1 VATGET
7 DRTADDAQTRSLLA
21 AIVES
26 SVDAIASMTMDGI
39 VTSWNSGAE
48 AMYGYT
54 AEEMTGRHISVLYPP
69 DRTEELEPILAQ
81 IRRGRQVHHF
91 ESQRVRKD
99 GTVIDVSLSVS
110 PIRGEGG
117 VIVGSAVVTRDVTER
132 NWAEAEQRAAEAG
145 RQESA
150 RIETAVRLAGG
161 VAAQF
166 STLLSSIMGYAA
178 SAAEA
183 TAANPLVRADIEQIQ
198 AAAGR
203 AARLDRELLLFSRRE
218 PTRPE
223 RVDLNAVLAGM
234 RDVLQASVGA
244 DIELRLITAP
254 YLPTVLADRGQIEQV
269 LVNLSRN
276 ARDAMP
282 EGGILTFTT
291 GAADLSEAP
300 GAVWSG
306 TRPGLCAKLTVTD
319 TGHGMD
325 AETMSRAFEPF
336 FTTRPPDQG
345 TGLGLSAVYGI
356 VTKAGGG
363 IAIDSEEGL
372 GTTVNIYLPAA
383 YVPAQGSAPMRSPG
397 TAPTILVVDDQP
409 AVLEVVSR
417 ILRHN
422 GYHTLEAG
430 SYEGALSLLSTH
442 DPDLLL
448 TDSVVA
454 EVPEQTLAD
463 RVREI
468 KPGMRILR
476 MSGAQVTAL
485 GPEGGQFINKPF
497 TAKNL
502 VEKVRAILDVPP
514 EYLRNSCSV
523 GCLRRL
529 GDFHDDG
536 VGRI

>member
-1 VATGET
+1 MATGET
-7 DRTADDAQTRSLLA
+7 NHTADDAQRRSLLA

-26 SVDAIASMTMDGI
+26 SVDAIASMTLDGN

-48 AMYGYT
+48 AIFGYT
-54 AEEMTGRHISVLYPP
+54 AEEMANRHISVLYPA
-69 DRTEELEPILAQ
+69 DCTEELAPILAQ

-91 ESQRVRKD
+91 ETRRVRKD
-99 GTVIDVSLSVS
+99 GSVIDVSISVS

-117 VIVGSAVVTRDVTER
+117 VIVGAAGIIRDITER

-161 VAAQF
+161 MAAEF

-183 TAANPLVRADIEQIQ
+183 TADNPLVRADVEQIQ

-203 AARLDRELLLFSRRE
+203 AARLARELLLFSLRE
-218 PTRPE
+218 PARPE

-234 RDVLQASVGA
+234 RDLLQASIGA

-269 LVNLSRN
+269 LVNLSLN

-291 GAADLSEAP
+291 GAADLSEAL
-300 GAVWSG
+300 GAVWSE
-306 TRPGLCAKLTVTD
+306 TRPGLCAKLTVSD
-319 TGHGMD
+319 TGQGMD
-325 AETMSRAFEPF
+325 AETMSRAVEPF
-336 FTTRPPDQG
+336 FTTRPPGQG

-363 IAIDSEEGL
+363 IAFDSEEGK
-372 GTTVNIYLPAA
+372 GTTVHIYLPAA
-383 YVPAQGSAPMRSPG
+383 YVPAQGSALMRSPG
-397 TAPTILVVDDQP
+397 TTPTVLVVDDQP

-430 SYEGALSLLSTH
+430 GYEEALSLLSDH

-448 TDSVVA
+448 TDSVLG
-454 EVPEQTLAD
+454 ETPDQSLAD

-476 MSGAQVTAL
+476 MSGGHVTAR
-485 GPEGGQFINKPF
+485 GPGGGQVISKPF
-497 TAKNL
+497 TAKDL

-514 EYLRNSCSV
+514 EY
-523 GCLRRL
+523 
-529 GDFHDDG
+529 
-536 VGRI
+536 

>member
-1 VATGET
+1 MATGET
-7 DRTADDAQTRSLLA
+7 DRAADDAQRRSLQA

-26 SVDAIASMTMDGI
+26 SVDAIAGMTLDGI

-54 AEEMTGRHISVLYPP
+54 AEEMTGRDVSALYPP
-69 DRTEELEPILAQ
+69 ERTEELAPILAQ
-81 IRRGRQVHHF
+81 IGRGRQVHHF
-91 ESQRVRKD
+91 ETQQVRRD
-99 GTVIDVSLSVS
+99 GTGIDVSISIS

-117 VIVGSAVVTRDVTER
+117 VIVGAAGVMRDVTER

-145 RQESA
+145 RQQSA
-150 RIETAVRLAGG
+150 RIETAARLAGG
-161 VAAQF
+161 VGTEF
-166 STLLSSIMGYAA
+166 SKLLSSIMGYAA

-183 TAANPLVRADIEQIQ
+183 TAGNPLVRADVAQIQ

-203 AARLDRELLLFSRRE
+203 AARLTRDLLLFSRRE
-218 PTRPE
+218 PARPE
-223 RVDLNAVLAGM
+223 RVDLNAVLAST
-234 RDVLQASVGA
+234 RDVLQATIGA

-269 LVNLSRN
+269 LVNLALN

-291 GAADLSEAP
+291 GTADLSEAP

-306 TRPGLCAKLTVTD
+306 TRPGLSAKLTVSD
-319 TGHGMD
+319 TGRGMD
-325 AETMSRAFEPF
+325 AATMSRAFEPF
-336 FTTRPPDQG
+336 FTTRPPGQG

-363 IAIDSEEGL
+363 IAIDSQPGL
-372 GTTVNIYLPAA
+372 GTSVNIYLPAA
-383 YVPAQGSAPMRSPG
+383 YIPAQGSAPMASPG

-430 SYEGALSLLSTH
+430 SYEQALSRLSTH

-448 TDSVVA
+448 TDSVLG

-468 KPGMRILR
+468 KPGLRILR
-476 MSGAQVTAL
+476 MSGTHVAAPR
-485 GPEGGQFINKPF
+485 GGGGQVINKPF
-497 TAKNL
+497 TAKDL

-514 EYLRNSCSV
+514 EY
-523 GCLRRL
+523 
-529 GDFHDDG
+529 
-536 VGRI
+536 

>member
-1 VATGET
+1 MATGET
-7 DRTADDAQTRSLLA
+7 NRTADEGQVRSLLA

-39 VTSWNSGAE
+39 VTSWNPGAE
-48 AMYGYT
+48 AIYGYT
-54 AEEMTGRHISVLYPP
+54 AEEMIGRHVSVLYPP
-69 DRTEELEPILAQ
+69 DRTVELEPILAQ

-91 ESQRVRKD
+91 ETQRVRKD
-99 GTVIDVSLSVS
+99 GTVIDMSLSVS

-117 VIVGSAVVTRDVTER
+117 AIVGAAGVMRDVTER

-161 VAAQF
+161 MATEF
-166 STLLSSIMGYAA
+166 SSLLSSIMGYAA

-183 TAANPLVRADIEQIQ
+183 TTGNPLLRADVAQIQ

-203 AARLDRELLLFSRRE
+203 AARLARELLLFSRRE
-218 PTRPE
+218 PARPE
-223 RVDLNAVLAGM
+223 RVDLNAVLAGT

-269 LVNLSRN
+269 LVNLSLN

-306 TRPGLCAKLTVTD
+306 TRPGLCAKLTVSD
-319 TGHGMD
+319 TGRGMD

-336 FTTRPPDQG
+336 FTTRPPGQG

-363 IAIDSEEGL
+363 IVIDSEEGR
-372 GTTVNIYLPAA
+372 GTTVNIYLPAV

-430 SYEGALSLLSTH
+430 SYEQALSLLSMH

-448 TDSVVA
+448 TDSVLA
-454 EVPEQTLAD
+454 EMPEQTLAD

-476 MSGAQVTAL
+476 MSGAHVTAF
-485 GPEGGQFINKPF
+485 GPEGGQVISKPF

-514 EYLRNSCSV
+514 EY
-523 GCLRRL
+523 
-529 GDFHDDG
+529 
-536 VGRI
+536 

>member
-7 DRTADDAQTRSLLA
+7 NRAADEGQVRSLLA

-26 SVDAIASMTMDGI
+26 SVDAIASLTMDGI

-48 AMYGYT
+48 ALYGYT
-54 AEEMTGRHISVLYPP
+54 AEEMTGRHVSVLYPP
-69 DRTEELEPILAQ
+69 DRSEELQPILAQ

-91 ESQRVRKD
+91 ETQRVRKD
-99 GTVIDVSLSVS
+99 GTLIDVSLSVS

-117 VIVGSAVVTRDVTER
+117 VIVGAAGVMRDVTER

-161 VAAQF
+161 IATEF

-183 TAANPLVRADIEQIQ
+183 TAGNPLVRADVAQIQ

-203 AARLDRELLLFSRRE
+203 AARLARELLLFSRRE
-218 PTRPE
+218 PARPE
-223 RVDLNAVLAGM
+223 RVDLNAVLAST
-234 RDVLQASVGA
+234 RDVLQASIGA

-269 LVNLSRN
+269 LVNLALN
-276 ARDAMP
+276 ARHAMP

-300 GAVWSG
+300 GAMWSG
-306 TRPGLCAKLTVTD
+306 TRPGLCAKLTVSD
-319 TGHGMD
+319 TGRGMD
-325 AETMSRAFEPF
+325 AATMARAFEPF

-356 VTKAGGG
+356 ITKAGGG

-372 GTTVNIYLPAA
+372 GTTVYIYLPAA
-383 YVPAQGSAPMRSPG
+383 YVPAQGAAPMRSPG

-430 SYEGALSLLSTH
+430 SYEEALSLLSTH

-448 TDSVVA
+448 TDSVLA
-454 EVPEQTLAD
+454 EMPEQTLAD

-468 KPGMRILR
+468 RPGMRILR
-476 MSGAQVTAL
+476 MSGAHVTAF
-485 GPEGGQFINKPF
+485 GPEGGQVISKPF
-497 TAKNL
+497 TAKDL
-502 VEKVRAILDVPP
+502 VEKVRTILDVPP
-514 EYLRNSCSV
+514 EY
-523 GCLRRL
+523 
-529 GDFHDDG
+529 
-536 VGRI
+536 

>member
-7 DRTADDAQTRSLLA
+7 NRAADEGQVRSLLA

-26 SVDAIASMTMDGI
+26 SVDAIASLTMDGI

-48 AMYGYT
+48 ALFGYT
-54 AEEMTGRHISVLYPP
+54 AEEMTGRHVSVLYPP
-69 DRTEELEPILAQ
+69 DRTEELQPILAQ

-91 ESQRVRKD
+91 ETQRIRKD

-117 VIVGSAVVTRDVTER
+117 VIVGAAGVMRDVTER
-132 NWAEAEQRAAEAG
+132 NWAAAEQRAAEAG

-161 VAAQF
+161 IATEF

-183 TAANPLVRADIEQIQ
+183 TAGNPLVRADVTQIQ

-203 AARLDRELLLFSRRE
+203 AARLARELLLFSRRE
-218 PTRPE
+218 PARPE
-223 RVDLNAVLAGM
+223 RVDLNAVLAST
-234 RDVLQASVGA
+234 RDLLQASIGA

-269 LVNLSRN
+269 LVNLALN

-300 GAVWSG
+300 GAMWSG
-306 TRPGLCAKLTVTD
+306 TRPGLCAKLTVGD
-319 TGHGMD
+319 TGRGMD
-325 AETMSRAFEPF
+325 AATMARAFEPF
-336 FTTRPPDQG
+336 FTTRSPDQG

-356 VTKAGGG
+356 ITKAGGG

-372 GTTVNIYLPAA
+372 GTTVYIYLPAA
-383 YVPAQGSAPMRSPG
+383 YVPAQGAAPMRSPG

-430 SYEGALSLLSTH
+430 SYEEALSLLSTH

-448 TDSVVA
+448 TDSVLA
-454 EVPEQTLAD
+454 EMPEQTLAD

-476 MSGAQVTAL
+476 MSGAHVTAF
-485 GPEGGQFINKPF
+485 GPEGGQVISKPF
-497 TAKNL
+497 TAKDL
-502 VEKVRAILDVPP
+502 VEKVRTILDVPP
-514 EYLRNSCSV
+514 EY
-523 GCLRRL
+523 
-529 GDFHDDG
+529 
-536 VGRI
+536 

>member
-1 VATGET
+1 MATGET
-7 DRTADDAQTRSLLA
+7 NRAADEGQVRSLLA

-26 SVDAIASMTMDGI
+26 SVDAIASLTMDGI

-48 AMYGYT
+48 ALYGYT
-54 AEEMTGRHISVLYPP
+54 AEEMTGRHVSVLYPP
-69 DRTEELEPILAQ
+69 DRTEELQPILAQ

-91 ESQRVRKD
+91 ETQRVRKD
-99 GTVIDVSLSVS
+99 GTLIDVSLSVS

-117 VIVGSAVVTRDVTER
+117 VIVGAAGVMRDVTER

-161 VAAQF
+161 IATEF

-183 TAANPLVRADIEQIQ
+183 TAGNPLVRADVAQIQ

-203 AARLDRELLLFSRRE
+203 AARLARELLLFSRRE
-218 PTRPE
+218 PARPE
-223 RVDLNAVLAGM
+223 RVDLNAVLAST
-234 RDVLQASVGA
+234 RDVLQASIGA

-254 YLPTVLADRGQIEQV
+254 YLPTVLADRGQIEQA
-269 LVNLSRN
+269 LVNLALN

-300 GAVWSG
+300 GAMWSG
-306 TRPGLCAKLTVTD
+306 TRPGLCAKLTVSD
-319 TGHGMD
+319 TGRGMD
-325 AETMSRAFEPF
+325 AATMARAFEPF

-356 VTKAGGG
+356 ITKAGGG

-372 GTTVNIYLPAA
+372 GTTVYIYLPAA
-383 YVPAQGSAPMRSPG
+383 YVPAQGAAPMRSPG

-430 SYEGALSLLSTH
+430 SYEEALSLLSTH

-448 TDSVVA
+448 TDSVLA
-454 EVPEQTLAD
+454 EMPEQTLAD

-476 MSGAQVTAL
+476 MSGAHVTAF
-485 GPEGGQFINKPF
+485 GPEGGQVISKPF
-497 TAKNL
+497 TAKDL
-502 VEKVRAILDVPP
+502 VEKVRTILDVPP
-514 EYLRNSCSV
+514 EY
-523 GCLRRL
+523 
-529 GDFHDDG
+529 
-536 VGRI
+536 

>member
-1 VATGET
+1 
-7 DRTADDAQTRSLLA
+7 LLA
-21 AIVES
+21 AIVAS
-26 SVDAIASMTMDGI
+26 SADAIASMDLDGI

-54 AEEMTGRHISVLYPP
+54 AEEMTGRDISALYPP
-69 DRTEELEPILAQ
+69 DRTGELEPVLAQ

-91 ESQRVRKD
+91 LETQRVRKD

-110 PIRGEGG
+110 GIRGEGG
-117 VIVGSAVVTRDVTER
+117 EIVGAAAVMRNVTER

-161 VAAQF
+161 MAAEF
-166 STLLSSIMGYAA
+166 SSLLSSIMGYAA

-183 TAANPLVRADIEQIQ
+183 TAGNPLARADVAQIQ

-203 AARLDRELLLFSRRE
+203 AARLARELLLFGRRE
-218 PTRPE
+218 PARPE
-223 RVDLNAVLAGM
+223 RIDLNAVLAGT
-234 RDVLQASVGA
+234 RDVLQASIGT

-254 YLPTVLADRGQIEQV
+254 YLPTVLADRGHIEQV
-269 LVNLSRN
+269 LVNLARN

-306 TRPGLCAKLTVTD
+306 TRPGLSAKLTVSD
-319 TGHGMD
+319 TGRGMD

-336 FTTRPPDQG
+336 FTTRSPGQG

-363 IAIDSEEGL
+363 IAIDSEPGR
-372 GTTVNIYLPAA
+372 GTTVQIYLPAA

-397 TAPTILVVDDQP
+397 TAPSILVVDDQP

-417 ILRHN
+417 ILRQN

-430 SYEGALSLLSTH
+430 SYEAALSLLSTH

-448 TDSVVA
+448 TDTVPS
-454 EVPEQTLAD
+454 EIPEQMLAD

-468 KPGMRILR
+468 RPGMRILR
-476 MSGAQVTAL
+476 MSGAQVTPPAA
-485 GPEGGQFINKPF
+485 GGGQVIKKPF

-502 VEKVRAILDVPP
+502 VEKVREILDVAPG
-514 EYLRNSCSV
+514 Y
-523 GCLRRL
+523 
-529 GDFHDDG
+529 
-536 VGRI
+536 

>member
-7 DRTADDAQTRSLLA
+7 SRRADDAQTRSLLA

-26 SVDAIASMTMDGI
+26 SADAITSVDLDGI

-54 AEEMTGRHISVLYPP
+54 AEEMTGRHVSALYPP
-69 DRTEELEPILAQ
+69 DRTEELEPTLAQ
-81 IRRGRQVHHF
+81 IRRGRPVHHF

-110 PIRGEGG
+110 SVRGEGG
-117 VIVGSAVVTRDVTER
+117 VIVGAAEVARNVTER
-132 NWAEAEQRAAEAG
+132 NWAQAEQRAAEAG

-150 RIETAVRLAGG
+150 RVETAVRLAGG
-161 VAAQF
+161 MAAEF
-166 STLLSSIMGYAA
+166 SSLLSSIMGYAA

-183 TAANPLVRADIEQIQ
+183 TAGNPLVRADVQQIQ
-198 AAAGR
+198 AGAGR
-203 AARLDRELLLFSRRE
+203 AARLTRELLLFSRRE
-218 PTRPE
+218 PARPE
-223 RVDLNAVLAGM
+223 RVDLNAVLAGT
-234 RDVLQASVGA
+234 RDVLQASIGA

-269 LVNLSRN
+269 LVNLALN

-300 GAVWSG
+300 GAVWSAA
-306 TRPGLCAKLTVTD
+306 TRPGLCAKLTVSD
-319 TGHGMD
+319 TGLGMD

-336 FTTRPPDQG
+336 FTTRPPGQG

-356 VTKAGGG
+356 VTKAGGA
-363 IAIDSEEGL
+363 IVIDSEEGL
-372 GTTVNIYLPAA
+372 GTSVHIYLPAA

-430 SYEGALSLLSTH
+430 RYEEALSLLSGH

-448 TDSVVA
+448 TDSVLT
-454 EVPEQTLAD
+454 EIPEQTLAD

-468 KPGMRILR
+468 RPGMRILR
-476 MSGAQVTAL
+476 MSGAQVTPL
-485 GPEGGQFINKPF
+485 GSGGGQVINKPF
-497 TAKNL
+497 TAKDL
-502 VEKVRAILDVPP
+502 VERVRAILDVPP
-514 EYLRNSCSV
+514 EY
-523 GCLRRL
+523 
-529 GDFHDDG
+529 
-536 VGRI
+536 

>member
-1 VATGET
+1 MATGGT
-7 DRTADDAQTRSLLA
+7 NRIANQALLA
-21 AIVES
+21 AIVDS
-26 SVDAIASMTMDGI
+26 SVDAIASITLDGI

-48 AMYGYT
+48 AIYGYT
-54 AEEMTGRHISVLYPP
+54 AEEMTGRHVSVLYPP
-69 DRTEELEPILAQ
+69 DRTEELEPILAP
-81 IRRGRQVHHF
+81 IRRGRRVHHF
-91 ESQRVRKD
+91 ETQRVRKD

-110 PIRGEGG
+110 PIRGEDG
-117 VIVGSAVVTRDVTER
+117 VIVGVAGIGRNVTER

-161 VAAQF
+161 MAAEF

-183 TAANPLVRADIEQIQ
+183 TAGNPLVRADVAQIQ

-203 AARLDRELLLFSRRE
+203 AARLARELLLFSRRE
-218 PTRPE
+218 PARPE
-223 RVDLNAVLAGM
+223 RVDLNAILAGM
-234 RDVLQASVGA
+234 RDVLQASIGA

-254 YLPTVLADRGQIEQV
+254 YLPTVLADRGQIEEV
-269 LVNLSRN
+269 LINLGQN

-282 EGGILTFTT
+282 DGGILTFAT
-291 GAADLSEAP
+291 GAADISEAP
-300 GAVWSG
+300 GAVWPG
-306 TRPGLCAKLTVTD
+306 TRPGLSAKLTVSD
-319 TGHGMD
+319 TGRGMD

-336 FTTRPPDQG
+336 FTTKPPDQG
-345 TGLGLSAVYGI
+345 IGLGLSAVYGI

-363 IAIDSEEGL
+363 IAIESEEGL
-372 GTTVNIYLPAA
+372 GTSVHIYLPAA
-383 YVPAQGSAPMRSPG
+383 YIPAQGSAPMRSPG

-409 AVLEVVSR
+409 AVLKVVSR

-430 SYEGALSLLSTH
+430 SYEEALSVLSGH

-448 TDSVVA
+448 TDSVPA
-454 EVPEQTLAD
+454 EIPEQTLAD

-476 MSGAQVTAL
+476 MSGGQVTVL
-485 GPEGGQFINKPF
+485 GPEGGQVISKPF
-497 TAKNL
+497 TAKDL
-502 VEKVRAILDVPP
+502 VDKVRAMLDVPA
-514 EYLRNSCSV
+514 EY
-523 GCLRRL
+523 
-529 GDFHDDG
+529 
-536 VGRI
+536 

>member
-1 VATGET
+1 VATGEAN
-7 DRTADDAQTRSLLA
+7 RTADDAQTGSLLA

-26 SVDAIASMTMDGI
+26 SVDAIASMTLDGI

-48 AMYGYT
+48 AIYGYT
-54 AEEMTGRHISVLYPP
+54 AEEMTGRHVSVLYPP
-69 DRTEELEPILAQ
+69 ERTEELEPILAQ

-91 ESQRVRKD
+91 ETQRVRKD
-99 GTVIDVSLSVS
+99 GTVIDVSLSIS

-117 VIVGSAVVTRDVTER
+117 VIAGAAGVTRDVTER
-132 NWAEAEQRAAEAG
+132 NWAEAEQRATEAG
-145 RQESA
+145 RQEAA
-150 RIETAVRLAGG
+150 RIETAVRVAGG
-161 VAAQF
+161 MAAEF
-166 STLLSSIMGYAA
+166 SSLLSSIMGYAA

-183 TAANPLVRADIEQIQ
+183 TAGNPLVRADVEQIQ

-203 AARLDRELLLFSRRE
+203 AARLARELLLFSRRE
-218 PTRPE
+218 PARAE
-223 RVDLNAVLAGM
+223 RVDLNAVLAAL
-234 RDVLQASVGA
+234 RDVLQASIGA

-269 LVNLSRN
+269 LVNLALN

-300 GAVWSG
+300 GTVWSG
-306 TRPGLCAKLTVTD
+306 TRPGLCAKVAVSD
-319 TGHGMD
+319 TGSGMD

-336 FTTRPPDQG
+336 FTTRAPGQG

-363 IAIDSEEGL
+363 VAIDSEEGL
-372 GTTVNIYLPAA
+372 GTTVHIYLPAA
-383 YVPAQGSAPMRSPG
+383 YIPAQGSAPMRSPT

-430 SYEGALSLLSTH
+430 SYEEALALLSTH
-442 DPDLLL
+442 YPDLLL
-448 TDSVVA
+448 TDSVLA
-454 EVPEQTLAD
+454 DVPEETLAD

-476 MSGAQVTAL
+476 MSGAQVPAL
-485 GPEGGQFINKPF
+485 GPQVGQVINKPF
-497 TAKNL
+497 TAKDL

-514 EYLRNSCSV
+514 EY
-523 GCLRRL
+523 
-529 GDFHDDG
+529 
-536 VGRI
+536 

>member
-1 VATGET
+1 VATEET
-7 DRTADDAQTRSLLA
+7 DHAAEDGQRRALLA

-26 SVDAIASMTMDGI
+26 SVDAIASITLDGI

-48 AMYGYT
+48 AIFGYT
-54 AEEMTGRHISVLYPP
+54 AEEMTGRHVSVLYPS
-69 DRTEELEPILAQ
+69 DSAEELEPILAQ
-81 IRRGRQVHHF
+81 IRRGRGVHHF
-91 ESQRVRKD
+91 DTQRVRKD
-99 GTVIDVSLSVS
+99 DTVIDVSLSVS
-110 PIRGEGG
+110 PLRGDGG
-117 VIVGSAVVTRDVTER
+117 VIGAAGIVRDVTER
-132 NWAEAEQRAAEAG
+132 KWAEAEQRAAEAG

-161 VAAQF
+161 VAAEF
-166 STLLSSIMGYAA
+166 SYLLSSIMGYAA

-183 TAANPLVRADIEQIQ
+183 TAGDPLVRADVEQIQ

-203 AARLDRELLLFSRRE
+203 AARLVRELLLFSRRE
-218 PTRPE
+218 PARPE
-223 RVDLNAVLAGM
+223 RVDLNAILAGT

-244 DIELRLITAP
+244 DVELRLITAP

-269 LVNLSRN
+269 LVDLAQN

-300 GAVWSG
+300 SAVWSG
-306 TRPGLCAKLTVTD
+306 TRPHGLCAKLTVSD

-336 FTTRPPDQG
+336 FTTKAPGRG

-363 IAIDSEEGL
+363 IAIDSEEGR
-372 GTTVNIYLPAA
+372 GTTVHIYLPAA
-383 YVPAQGSAPMRSPG
+383 YVPAQGSAPMSSPG
-397 TAPTILVVDDQP
+397 TAPTVLVVDDQP

-422 GYHTLEAG
+422 GFHTVEAG
-430 SYEGALSLLSTH
+430 GYEEALSLLSAH

-448 TDSVVA
+448 TDSVLA

-476 MSGAQVTAL
+476 MSGGHVT
-485 GPEGGQFINKPF
+485 GRKPEGGQVINKPF
-497 TAKNL
+497 TAKDL
-502 VEKVRAILDVPP
+502 VDKVRAILEVPP
-514 EYLRNSCSV
+514 QY
-523 GCLRRL
+523 
-529 GDFHDDG
+529 
-536 VGRI
+536 

>member
-1 VATGET
+1 MATGET
-7 DRTADDAQTRSLLA
+7 NRAADDVQRRSLLA

-26 SVDAIASMTMDGI
+26 SVDAIASMTLDGN

-48 AMYGYT
+48 AIFGYT
-54 AEEMTGRHISVLYPP
+54 TEEMADRHVSMLYPA
-69 DRTEELEPILAQ
+69 DRTEELAPILAQ
-81 IRRGRQVHHF
+81 IRRGRQVHYF
-91 ESQRVRKD
+91 ETRRVRKD
-99 GTVIDVSLSVS
+99 GSVIDVSISVS

-117 VIVGSAVVTRDVTER
+117 VIVGAAEIIRDVTER

-161 VAAQF
+161 MAAEF
-166 STLLSSIMGYAA
+166 SNLLSSIMGYAA
-178 SAAEA
+178 AAAEA
-183 TAANPLVRADIEQIQ
+183 VADNPLVRADVDQIQ

-203 AARLDRELLLFSRRE
+203 AARLARELLLFSLRE
-218 PTRPE
+218 PARPE

-234 RDVLQASVGA
+234 RDLLQASIGA

-269 LVNLSRN
+269 LVNLSLN

-291 GAADLSEAP
+291 GAADLGEAP
-300 GAVWSG
+300 GVVWSE
-306 TRPGLCAKLTVTD
+306 TRPGLCAKLTVSD
-319 TGHGMD
+319 TGQGMD
-325 AETMSRAFEPF
+325 AETMSRAVEPF
-336 FTTRPPDQG
+336 FTTRPPGQG

-363 IAIDSEEGL
+363 IAIDSEEGK
-372 GTTVNIYLPAA
+372 GTTVHIYLPAA
-383 YVPAQGSAPMRSPG
+383 YVPAQGSALMRSPG
-397 TAPTILVVDDQP
+397 TIPTILVVDDQP

-430 SYEGALSLLSTH
+430 SYEEALSLLSNH

-448 TDSVVA
+448 TDSVLGEA
-454 EVPEQTLAD
+454 PELPLAD

-476 MSGAQVTAL
+476 MSGGQLPAL
-485 GPEGGQFINKPF
+485 GPGGGQVISKPF
-497 TAKNL
+497 TAKDL
-502 VEKVRAILDVPP
+502 VEKVRAILDVPR
-514 EYLRNSCSV
+514 EY
-523 GCLRRL
+523 
-529 GDFHDDG
+529 
-536 VGRI
+536 

>member
-1 VATGET
+1 VATGQD
-7 DRTADDAQTRSLLA
+7 DRAADDAQGRSLLA

-26 SVDAIASMTMDGI
+26 SADAIASMTLDGI

-48 AMYGYT
+48 AIFGYT
-54 AEEMTGRHISVLYPP
+54 AEEMTGRHVSVLYPS
-69 DRTEELEPILAQ
+69 DAAGELQPILAQ
-81 IRRGRQVHHF
+81 IRQGRQVHHF
-91 ESQRVRKD
+91 DTRRVRKD
-99 GTVIDVSLSVS
+99 GTVIDVSISVS
-110 PIRGEGG
+110 PILGEGG
-117 VIVGSAVVTRDVTER
+117 VIAGAAEVIRDVTER
-132 NWAEAEQRAAEAG
+132 NWAAAEQRADEAG

-161 VAAQF
+161 MAAEF
-166 STLLSSIMGYAA
+166 SGLLNSIMGYAA
-178 SAAEA
+178 AAQ
-183 TAANPLVRADIEQIQ
+183 ANAGNPVERADVTQIQ

-203 AARLDRELLLFSRRE
+203 AALLVRELLLFSRRE
-218 PTRPE
+218 PARPE
-223 RVDLNAVLAGM
+223 RIDLNAVLAGL
-234 RDVLQASVGA
+234 RDVLQASIGP

-269 LVNLSRN
+269 LVDLALN

-282 EGGILTFTT
+282 DGGILTFTT

-306 TRPGLCAKLTVTD
+306 TRPGLSAKLTVSD
-319 TGHGMD
+319 TGQGMD

-336 FTTRPPDQG
+336 FTTRPPGRG
-345 TGLGLSAVYGI
+345 TGLGLSAAYGI

-363 IAIDSEEGL
+363 ITLDSEEGR
-372 GTTVNIYLPAA
+372 GSTVQIYLPAA
-383 YVPAQGSAPMRSPG
+383 YIPAQGSAPMRSPG

-430 SYEGALSLLSTH
+430 SYDEALSLLSTH

-448 TDSVVA
+448 TDNVPA
-454 EVPEQTLAD
+454 ESPEQTLAD

-468 KPGMRILR
+468 KPGTRILR
-476 MSGAQVTAL
+476 MSGSPFPAP
-485 GPEGGQFINKPF
+485 GPEGKQVISKPF
-497 TAKNL
+497 TAKDL
-502 VEKVRAILDVPP
+502 VEKVRIVLDAPP
-514 EYLRNSCSV
+514 EY
-523 GCLRRL
+523 
-529 GDFHDDG
+529 
-536 VGRI
+536 

>member
-1 VATGET
+1 MATGET
-7 DRTADDAQTRSLLA
+7 NRTADDAQRRSLLA

-26 SVDAIASMTMDGI
+26 SVDAIASVTLDGI

-48 AMYGYT
+48 AIFGYT
-54 AEEMTGRHISVLYPP
+54 AEEMTDRHVSVLYPA
-69 DRTEELEPILAQ
+69 DSAEELAPVLAQ

-91 ESQRVRKD
+91 ETRRVRQD
-99 GTVIDVSLSVS
+99 GSVIDVSISVS
-110 PIRGEGG
+110 PIRGEDG
-117 VIVGSAVVTRDVTER
+117 VIVGAAEIIRDVTER

-150 RIETAVRLAGG
+150 RVETAVRLAGG
-161 VAAQF
+161 MAAEF
-166 STLLSSIMGYAA
+166 SNLLSSIMGYAA

-183 TAANPLVRADIEQIQ
+183 TADNPLVRADVEQIQ

-203 AARLDRELLLFSRRE
+203 AARLARELLLFSLRE
-218 PTRPE
+218 PARPE

-234 RDVLQASVGA
+234 RDLLQASIGV

-269 LVNLSRN
+269 LVNLSLN

-300 GAVWSG
+300 GVVWSE
-306 TRPGLCAKLTVTD
+306 TRPGLCAKLTVSD
-319 TGHGMD
+319 TGQGMD
-325 AETMSRAFEPF
+325 AETMSRAVEPF
-336 FTTRPPDQG
+336 FTTRPPGQG

-363 IAIDSEEGL
+363 IALDSEEGK
-372 GTTVNIYLPAA
+372 GTTVHIYLPAA
-383 YVPAQGSAPMRSPG
+383 YVPAQGSAHMRSPG
-397 TAPTILVVDDQP
+397 TITTILVVDDQP

-430 SYEGALSLLSTH
+430 SYEEALSLLSTH
-442 DPDLLL
+442 HPDLLL
-448 TDSVVA
+448 TDSVLG
-454 EVPEQTLAD
+454 EMPEQPLAD

-476 MSGAQVTAL
+476 MSGGQVAAL
-485 GPEGGQFINKPF
+485 GPGGGQVINKPF
-497 TAKNL
+497 TAKDL
-502 VEKVRAILDVPP
+502 VDKVRAILDVPP
-514 EYLRNSCSV
+514 EY
-523 GCLRRL
+523 
-529 GDFHDDG
+529 
-536 VGRI
+536 

>member
-1 VATGET
+1 MATGET
-7 DRTADDAQTRSLLA
+7 NHTADDAQRRSLLA

-26 SVDAIASMTMDGI
+26 SVDAIASMTLDGN

-48 AMYGYT
+48 AIFGYT
-54 AEEMTGRHISVLYPP
+54 AEEMANRHISVLYPA
-69 DRTEELEPILAQ
+69 DCTEELAPILAQ

-91 ESQRVRKD
+91 ETRRVRKD
-99 GTVIDVSLSVS
+99 GSVIDVSISVS

-117 VIVGSAVVTRDVTER
+117 VIVGAAGIIRDITER

-161 VAAQF
+161 MAAEF

-183 TAANPLVRADIEQIQ
+183 TADNPLVRADVEQIQ

-203 AARLDRELLLFSRRE
+203 AARLARELLLFSLRE
-218 PTRPE
+218 PARPE

-234 RDVLQASVGA
+234 RDLLQASIGA

-269 LVNLSRN
+269 LVNLSLN

-291 GAADLSEAP
+291 GAADLSEAL
-300 GAVWSG
+300 GAVWSE
-306 TRPGLCAKLTVTD
+306 TRPGLCAKLTVSD
-319 TGHGMD
+319 TGQGMD
-325 AETMSRAFEPF
+325 AETMSRAVEPF
-336 FTTRPPDQG
+336 FTTRPPGQG

-363 IAIDSEEGL
+363 IAFDSEEGK
-372 GTTVNIYLPAA
+372 GTTVHIYLPAA
-383 YVPAQGSAPMRSPG
+383 YVPAQGSALMRSPG
-397 TAPTILVVDDQP
+397 TTPTVLVVDDQP

-430 SYEGALSLLSTH
+430 SYEEALSMLSDH

-448 TDSVVA
+448 TDSVLG
-454 EVPEQTLAD
+454 ETPEQPLAD

-476 MSGAQVTAL
+476 MSGGHVAAH
-485 GPEGGQFINKPF
+485 GPGGGQVINKPF
-497 TAKNL
+497 TAKDL

-514 EYLRNSCSV
+514 EY
-523 GCLRRL
+523 
-529 GDFHDDG
+529 
-536 VGRI
+536 

>member
-1 VATGET
+1 MGTGGT
-7 DRTADDAQTRSLLA
+7 NHIANQALLA

-26 SVDAIASMTMDGI
+26 SADAIASITLDGI

-48 AMYGYT
+48 AIYGYT
-54 AEEMTGRHISVLYPP
+54 AEEMTGRHVSVLFPP
-69 DRTEELEPILAQ
+69 DSTEELEPILAP

-91 ESQRVRKD
+91 ETQRVRKD

-110 PIRGEGG
+110 PIRGEDG
-117 VIVGSAVVTRDVTER
+117 VIVGVAGISRNVTER

-161 VAAQF
+161 MAAEF

-183 TAANPLVRADIEQIQ
+183 TAGNPLVRADVAQVQ

-203 AARLDRELLLFSRRE
+203 AARLARELLLFSRRE
-218 PTRPE
+218 PASPE

-234 RDVLQASVGA
+234 RDVLQASIGA

-254 YLPTVLADRGQIEQV
+254 YLPTVLADRGQIEEV
-269 LVNLSRN
+269 LINLAVN

-282 EGGILTFTT
+282 EGGILTFST
-291 GAADLSEAP
+291 GAADVSEAP

-306 TRPGLCAKLTVTD
+306 IRPGLCAKLAVSD
-319 TGHGMD
+319 TGRGMD

-336 FTTRPPDQG
+336 FTTRPPGQG

-363 IAIDSEEGL
+363 IAIDSQEGV
-372 GTTVNIYLPAA
+372 GTTVRIYIPAA
-383 YVPAQGSAPMRSPG
+383 YIPAQGSAPMRSPG
-397 TAPTILVVDDQP
+397 AAPTILVVDDQP

-417 ILRHN
+417 ILRRN

-430 SYEGALSLLSTH
+430 SYEAALSVLSTQ

-448 TDSVVA
+448 TDSVLA
-454 EVPEQTLAD
+454 EIPDQTLAD
-463 RVREI
+463 RVREL

-476 MSGAQVTAL
+476 MSGGQVTTL
-485 GPEGGQFINKPF
+485 GAEGGQVIGKPF
-497 TAKNL
+497 TAKDL
-502 VEKVRAILDVPP
+502 VEKVRAILDAPA
-514 EYLRNSCSV
+514 EY
-523 GCLRRL
+523 
-529 GDFHDDG
+529 
-536 VGRI
+536 

>member
-1 VATGET
+1 MATGET
-7 DRTADDAQTRSLLA
+7 KRVADDAQRRSLQA

-48 AMYGYT
+48 AIYGYT
-54 AEEMTGRHISVLYPP
+54 AEEMAGRKVSVLYPP
-69 DRTEELEPILAQ
+69 DRTEELVPILAQ
-81 IRRGRQVHHF
+81 IRRGRPVHHF
-91 ESQRVRKD
+91 ETQRVRKD
-99 GTVIDVSLSVS
+99 DTVIDVSISVS
-110 PIRGEGG
+110 PVRGEGG
-117 VIVGSAVVTRDVTER
+117 VIVGAAWIMRDVTER
-132 NWAEAEQRAAEAG
+132 NWAAAEQRAAEAG

-150 RIETAVRLAGG
+150 RIETTGRLAGG
-161 VAAQF
+161 IAAEF
-166 STLLSSIMGYAA
+166 STLLTSITGYAA

-183 TAANPLVRADIEQIQ
+183 TAGNPLARADVEQIQ
-198 AAAGR
+198 AATGR
-203 AARLDRELLLFSRRE
+203 AARLARDLLLFSRRE
-218 PTRPE
+218 PARPE
-223 RVDLNAVLAGM
+223 RVDLNAVLAST
-234 RDVLQASVGA
+234 RDVLQASIGA

-269 LVNLSRN
+269 LVNLARN

-306 TRPGLCAKLTVTD
+306 TRPGLCAKLTVSD
-319 TGHGMD
+319 TGRGMD

-336 FTTRPPDQG
+336 FTTRPPGQG

-372 GTTVNIYLPAA
+372 GTTIHIYLPAA
-383 YVPAQGSAPMRSPG
+383 YVPAQGSAPMRSLG

-430 SYEGALSLLSTH
+430 SYEQALSRLSAH

-448 TDSVVA
+448 TDSVLA
-454 EVPEQTLAD
+454 EVSEQTLAD
-463 RVREI
+463 RIREI

-476 MSGAQVTAL
+476 MSGAHPATL
-485 GPEGGQFINKPF
+485 GPGAGQVINKPF
-497 TAKNL
+497 TAKDL

-514 EYLRNSCSV
+514 EY
-523 GCLRRL
+523 
-529 GDFHDDG
+529 
-536 VGRI
+536 

>member
-1 VATGET
+1 MATGGT
-7 DRTADDAQTRSLLA
+7 NRIANQALLA
-21 AIVES
+21 AIVDS
-26 SVDAIASMTMDGI
+26 SVDAIASITLDGI

-48 AMYGYT
+48 AIYGYT
-54 AEEMTGRHISVLYPP
+54 AEEMTGRHVSVLYPP
-69 DRTEELEPILAQ
+69 DRTEELEPILAP
-81 IRRGRQVHHF
+81 IRRGRRVHHF
-91 ESQRVRKD
+91 ETQRVRKD

-110 PIRGEGG
+110 PIRGEDG
-117 VIVGSAVVTRDVTER
+117 VIVGVAGIGRNVTER

-161 VAAQF
+161 MAAEF

-183 TAANPLVRADIEQIQ
+183 TAGDPLVRADVAQIQ

-203 AARLDRELLLFSRRE
+203 AARLARELLLFSRRE
-218 PTRPE
+218 PARPE
-223 RVDLNAVLAGM
+223 RIDLNAALAGT
-234 RDVLQASVGA
+234 RDLLQASIGA

-269 LVNLSRN
+269 LVNLALN

-282 EGGILTFTT
+282 DGGILTFAT
-291 GAADLSEAP
+291 GAADVSEAP
-300 GAVWSG
+300 GAVWAG
-306 TRPGLCAKLTVTD
+306 TRPGLCAKLTVSD

-336 FTTRPPDQG
+336 FTTRPPG
-345 TGLGLSAVYGI
+345 EGSGLGLSAVYGI
-356 VTKAGGG
+356 VTKAGGA
-363 IAIDSEEGL
+363 ITIDSEEGL
-372 GTTVNIYLPAA
+372 GTTVQIYLPAA
-383 YVPAQGSAPMRSPG
+383 YVPAQGSAPMRSPR

-409 AVLEVVSR
+409 AVLKVVSR
-417 ILRHN
+417 ILRQS

-430 SYEGALSLLSTH
+430 SYEEALSQLSTH

-448 TDSVVA
+448 TDSVLA

-463 RVREI
+463 QAREI

-485 GPEGGQFINKPF
+485 GPGGGHLISKPF
-497 TAKNL
+497 TAKDL
-502 VEKVRAILDVPP
+502 VHKVRAVLDAPP
-514 EYLRNSCSV
+514 EY
-523 GCLRRL
+523 
-529 GDFHDDG
+529 
-536 VGRI
+536 

>member
-1 VATGET
+1 MATGET
-7 DRTADDAQTRSLLA
+7 NRTADDAQKRSLLA

-26 SVDAIASMTMDGI
+26 SVDAIASMSLDGI

-48 AMYGYT
+48 AIYGYT
-54 AEEMTGRHISVLYPP
+54 AEEMTGRHVSVLYPP
-69 DRTEELEPILAQ
+69 DRTEELKPILAQ
-81 IRRGRQVHHF
+81 VRRGRQVHHF
-91 ESQRVRKD
+91 ETQRVRKD
-99 GTVIDVSLSVS
+99 GTVIDMSLSIS
-110 PIRGEGG
+110 PIRGEDGA
-117 VIVGSAVVTRDVTER
+117 IVGAAGVMRDVTER

-161 VAAQF
+161 MAAEF
-166 STLLSSIMGYAA
+166 SNLLSSIMGYAA
-178 SAAEA
+178 AVAEA
-183 TAANPLVRADIEQIQ
+183 TAGDPLVRSDVEQIQ

-203 AARLDRELLLFSRRE
+203 AARLARELLLFSRRE
-218 PTRPE
+218 PARPE
-223 RVDLNAVLAGM
+223 RVDLNAVLAGT
-234 RDVLQASVGA
+234 RDVLQASIGA

-254 YLPTVLADRGQIEQV
+254 YLPTVLADRGQIEEM
-269 LVNLSRN
+269 LVDLSLN

-306 TRPGLCAKLTVTD
+306 TRPGLCARLTVTD
-319 TGHGMD
+319 TGHGMN

-336 FTTRPPDQG
+336 FTTRPPGQG

-356 VTKAGGG
+356 VTKAGGA
-363 IAIDSEEGL
+363 ITIDSEEGQ
-372 GTTVNIYLPAA
+372 GTTVQIYLPAA
-383 YVPAQGSAPMRSPG
+383 FVPAQGSAPMRSPG

-430 SYEGALSLLSTH
+430 SYEKALSLLSTH

-448 TDSVVA
+448 TDNMLA
-454 EVPEQTLAD
+454 EVPDQTLAD
-463 RVREI
+463 RIREI
-468 KPGMRILR
+468 RPGMRILR
-476 MSGAQVTAL
+476 MSGARVSANR
-485 GPEGGQFINKPF
+485 PEGGQVISKPF
-497 TAKNL
+497 TAKDL

-514 EYLRNSCSV
+514 EY
-523 GCLRRL
+523 
-529 GDFHDDG
+529 
-536 VGRI
+536 